1 MRNKASFQLNI
12 NINAIKTAKTRFP
25 ISVFHIW
32 CRLTVVC
39 IWFEELIS
47 SHDCDKTWIDKFQL
61 LRLLWHD
68 WCLKLSIKLWPEV
81 ILWSFQC
88 IRPFFFTSLRWL
100 WLSVEYLG
108 KISVSNILIGL
119 WKWIN
124 HRLFFSLM
132 AKNISIVWTVQK
144 CSS

>member
-32 CRLTVVC
+32 CRRIAVC
-39 IWFEELIS
+39 ILFEELIS

-81 ILWSFQC
+81 ILCSFQC

-108 KISVSNILIGL
+108 NIGLLNIMIGL
-119 WKWIN
+119 WKWIK
-124 HRLFFSLM
+124 H
-132 AKNISIVWTVQK
+132 IVLWGYYCNAFTWFYK
-144 CSS
+144 FHT

>member
-39 IWFEELIS
+39 ILFEELIS

-124 HRLFFSLM
+124 HISLM